1 MDVCL
6 APAAFFGFSEE
17 TKSFALAMLSPYYSR
32 ALSDEAVRVYSPRTG
47 VTSGVYL
54 NLHSWIGKGNVSD
67 IAIVD
72 DSFISQAALNPVIV
86 VVDDATDG
94 ADASSLDVIS
104 ERLMTRIVTPQGK
117 RSAPLNCDAPR
128 KKKREDLEFET

>member
-32 ALSDEAVRVYSPRTG
+32 ALSDEAVRLYSPRTG

-54 NLHSWIGKGNVSD
+54 NLHSWIGKGNVLD

-72 DSFISQAALNPVIV
+72 DSFYFTGGIES
-86 VVDDATDG
+86 
-94 ADASSLDVIS
+94 
-104 ERLMTRIVTPQGK
+104 
-117 RSAPLNCDAPR
+117 CDCCR
-128 KKKREDLEFET
+128 